1 MEITGQLTRRKA
13 LVAAALLLAV
23 LALGGTLLVGR
34 QGAGVPPRVAAPPG
48 TVEPVVP
55 GAAPVEPGAG
65 APAALA
71 GVPGQVTAPA
81 AMRIIVHVV
90 GAVRRPGLY
99 ALPEGSR
106 ANDAVRRAGG
116 ATARADLEAIDL
128 AAPIADGQ
136 QIAVP
141 RHGQLAAG
149 GSALPA
155 AAAGAAPAAP
165 AGPVHLN
172 TATVEQLDALPGIG
186 PATAQKIIDYRQERG
201 AFRSVDELDAIPGFG
216 VKKIDQLRKLVTL

>member
-1 MEITGQLTRRKA
+1 MEITGQLTRRTA

-48 TVEPVVP
+48 TVEPGEP

-65 APAALA
+65 APAAPA
-71 GVPGQVTAPA
+71 GVPGGVTAPA
-81 AMRIIVHVV
+81 AMRIVVHVV

-99 ALPEGSR
+99 SLPEGSR

-136 QIAVP
+136 QVAVP
-141 RHGQLAAG
+141 RHGQLAPG
-149 GSALPA
+149 GAALPA
-155 AAAGAAPAAP
+155 ASAGAAPAA
-165 AGPVHLN
+165 PVHLN

-186 PATAQKIIDYRQERG
+186 PATAQKIIDHRQEHG

>member
-1 MEITGQLTRRKA
+1 
-13 LVAAALLLAV
+13 
-23 LALGGTLLVGR
+23 
-34 QGAGVPPRVAAPPG
+34 
-48 TVEPVVP
+48 
-55 GAAPVEPGAG
+55 
-65 APAALA
+65 
-71 GVPGQVTAPA
+71 
-81 AMRIIVHVV
+81 MRIVVHVV

-99 ALPEGSR
+99 SLPEGSR

-141 RHGQLAAG
+141 RHGQLAPVGAG
-149 GSALPA
+149 LPA
-155 AAAGAAPAAP
+155 AAAGAAPAA
-165 AGPVHLN
+165 PVHLN

-186 PATAQKIIDYRQERG
+186 PATAQKIIDHRQEHG

>member
-65 APAALA
+65 AAVAPA
-71 GVPGQVTAPA
+71 GVPGGVTAPA
-81 AMRIIVHVV
+81 AMRIVVHVV

-99 ALPEGSR
+99 SLPEGSR
-106 ANDAVRRAGG
+106 AIDAVRRAGG

-141 RHGQLAAG
+141 RHGQLAPVGA
-149 GSALPA
+149 ALPA
-155 AAAGAAPAAP
+155 AAAGAAPAA
-165 AGPVHLN
+165 PVHLN

-186 PATAQKIIDYRQERG
+186 PATAQKIIDHRQEHG

>member
-65 APAALA
+65 APAAPA
-71 GVPGQVTAPA
+71 GVPGGVTAPA
-81 AMRIIVHVV
+81 AMRIVVHVV

-99 ALPEGSR
+99 ALPEGAR

-141 RHGQLAAG
+141 RHGQLPAG
-149 GSALPA
+149 GSAPPA

-165 AGPVHLN
+165 AAPVHLN
-172 TATVEQLDALPGIG
+172 TATAEQLDALPGIG
-186 PATAQKIIDYRQERG
+186 PATAQKIIDYRQQHG

-216 VKKIDQLRKLVTL
+216 VKKTDQLRKLVTL